1 MALSLWLSLAL
12 VCMMGAMSPGPS
24 LAVVLKHSL
33 SGGMKNGMLAA
44 LSHGF
49 GVGLYAAASLLGL
62 GALMLQFPTVYQF
75 LVYLGAAY
83 LAYLGLKILFSK
95 PNDSELNIQQ
105 SDMSSSKA
113 LQDGF
118 AIAFLNPKL
127 AIFFLALF
135 SQFIDPENLTLNI
148 GVIMCLTVFVIDT
161 GWYLLVALLT
171 EVSKKRFG
179 FTKSSPWLD
188 KILAVVFIGLAI
200 RAVSYTHLRAHET

>member
-1 MALSLWLSLAL
+1 MALSLWFSLAL

-33 SGGMKNGMLAA
+33 NGGMKNGMLAA

-49 GVGLYAAASLLGL
+49 GVGLYAVASLLGL

-105 SDMSSSKA
+105 SEVSSSKA

-179 FTKSSPWLD
+179 FTKQNIWLD
-188 KILAVVFIGLAI
+188 RLLGAVFIALAI
-200 RAVSYTHLRAHET
+200 KVVIGF

>member
-1 MALSLWLSLAL
+1 MALSLWFSLAL

-33 SGGMKNGMLAA
+33 NGGMKNGMLAA

-62 GALMLQFPTVYQF
+62 GALMLQFPTVYQL

-95 PNDSELNIQQ
+95 PNDSELQVQ
-105 SDMSSSKA
+105 KSAVSSSKA

-148 GVIMCLTVFVIDT
+148 GIIMCLTVFLIDT

-171 EVSKKRFG
+171 DVSKKRFG
-179 FTKSSPWLD
+179 FTKQNIWLD
-188 KILAVVFIGLAI
+188 RLLGAVFIALAI
-200 RAVSYTHLRAHET
+200 KVVIGI

>member
-1 MALSLWLSLAL
+1 MTLSVWLSLAAI
-12 VCMMGAMSPGPS
+12 CMMGAMSPGPS

-33 SGGMKNGMLAA
+33 NGGMKNGMLAA
-44 LSHGF
+44 LSHGL

-83 LAYLGLKILFSK
+83 LAYLGLKILCSK
-95 PNDSELNIQQ
+95 PNDSELQVQ
-105 SDMSSSKA
+105 KSAVSSSKA

-148 GVIMCLTVFVIDT
+148 GIIMCLTVFVIDT

-179 FTKSSPWLD
+179 FTKQNVWLD
-188 KILAVVFIGLAI
+188 RLLGMVFIALAI
-200 RAVSYTHLRAHET
+200 KVVIGF

>member
-1 MALSLWLSLAL
+1 MALSLWFSLAL

-33 SGGMKNGMLAA
+33 NGGMKNGMLAA

-95 PNDSELNIQQ
+95 PNDSELQVQ
-105 SDMSSSKA
+105 KSAVSSSKA

-148 GVIMCLTVFVIDT
+148 GIIMCLTVFVIDT

-171 EVSKKRFG
+171 EMSKKRFG
-179 FTKSSPWLD
+179 FTKQNVWLD
-188 KILAVVFIGLAI
+188 RLLGMVFIALAI
-200 RAVSYTHLRAHET
+200 KVVIGF

>member
-1 MALSLWLSLAL
+1 MALSLWFSLAL

-33 SGGMKNGMLAA
+33 NGGMKNGMLAA

-83 LAYLGLKILFSK
+83 LVYLGLKILFSK
-95 PNDSELNIQQ
+95 PNDSELQVQ
-105 SDMSSSKA
+105 KSAVSSSKA

-148 GVIMCLTVFVIDT
+148 GIIMCLTVFVIDT

-171 EVSKKRFG
+171 DVSKKRFG
-179 FTKSSPWLD
+179 FTKQNVWLD
-188 KILAVVFIGLAI
+188 RLLGMVFIALAI
-200 RAVSYTHLRAHET
+200 KVVIGF

>member
-1 MALSLWLSLAL
+1 MTLAAWFSLVV

-24 LAVVLKHSL
+24 LAVVLKHTM

-44 LSHGF
+44 LSHGV

-62 GALMLQFPTVYQF
+62 GTLMAQFPTVYQV
-75 LVYLGAAY
+75 LVYLGAGY
-83 LAYLGLKILFSK
+83 LAYLGLKILLAK
-95 PNDSELNIQQ
+95 PNNDELQVQKSEI
-105 SDMSSSKA
+105 SAVKA

-135 SQFIDPENLTLNI
+135 SQFIDPQLLTLSVGI
-148 GVIMCLTVFVIDT
+148 IMCLTVFVIDT

-171 EVSKKRFG
+171 EVSKNRFG
-179 FTKSSPWLD
+179 FTKQNPWLD
-188 KILAVVFIGLAI
+188 KILGVVFIALAI
-200 RAVSYTHLRAHET
+200 KVVLSL

>member
-1 MALSLWLSLAL
+1 MLLSVWLSLAV

-24 LAVVLKHSL
+24 LAVVLKHTL

-44 LSHGF
+44 LSHGV

-62 GALMLQFPTVYQF
+62 GALMLQFPTVYQM

-83 LAYLGLKILFSK
+83 LAYLGIKILLAK
-95 PNDSELNIQQ
+95 AHGSELQVQ
-105 SDMSSSKA
+105 HSEVSSKTA

-135 SQFIDPENLTLNI
+135 SQFIDPENLTLSI
-148 GVIMCLTVFVIDT
+148 GIIMCLTVLVIDT

-171 EVSKKRFG
+171 EVSKNRFG
-179 FTKSSPWLD
+179 FNQQNVWLD
-188 KILAVVFIGLAI
+188 KLLGLVFIALAI
-200 RAVSYTHLRAHET
+200 RVVVSL

>member
-1 MALSLWLSLAL
+1 
-12 VCMMGAMSPGPS
+12 MGAMSPGPS
-24 LAVVLKHSL
+24 LAVVLKHTL

-44 LSHGF
+44 LSHGV

-62 GALMLQFPTVYQF
+62 GALMVQFPNVYQL

-83 LAYLGLKILFSK
+83 LASLGIKILLAK
-95 PNDSELNIQQ
+95 PNNNELQVQKSEVSAL
-105 SDMSSSKA
+105 KA

-135 SQFIDPENLTLNI
+135 SQFIDPQNLTLNI
-148 GVIMCLTVFVIDT
+148 GIIMCLTVFVIDT

-171 EVSKKRFG
+171 EVSKNRFG
-179 FTKSSPWLD
+179 FTKQNPWLD
-188 KILAVVFIGLAI
+188 KVLGAVFIALAI
-200 RAVSYTHLRAHET
+200 KVVVSV

>member
-1 MALSLWLSLAL
+1 
-12 VCMMGAMSPGPS
+12 MSPGPS
-24 LAVVLKHSL
+24 LAVVLKHTL

-44 LSHGF
+44 LSHGL

-62 GALMLQFPTVYQF
+62 GALMLQFPTVYQM

-83 LAYLGLKILFSK
+83 LAYLGIKILLAK
-95 PNDSELNIQQ
+95 AHGSELQVQ
-105 SDMSSSKA
+105 HSEVSSKTA

-135 SQFIDPENLTLNI
+135 SQFIDPQNLTLSI
-148 GVIMCLTVFVIDT
+148 GIIMCLTVLVIDT

-171 EVSKKRFG
+171 EMSKNRFG
-179 FTKSSPWLD
+179 FNQQNVWLD
-188 KILAVVFIGLAI
+188 KLLGLVFIALAI
-200 RAVSYTHLRAHET
+200 RVVVSL

>member
-1 MALSLWLSLAL
+1 MALSLWFSLAL

-95 PNDSELNIQQ
+95 SNDSELQVQ
-105 SDMSSSKA
+105 KSAVSSSKA

-148 GVIMCLTVFVIDT
+148 GIIMCLTVFLIDT

-171 EVSKKRFG
+171 DVSKKRFG
-179 FTKSSPWLD
+179 FTKQNIWLD
-188 KILAVVFIGLAI
+188 RLLGAVFIALAI
-200 RAVSYTHLRAHET
+200 KVVIGI

>member
-1 MALSLWLSLAL
+1 MALSLWFSLAL

-33 SGGMKNGMLAA
+33 NGGMKNGMLAA

-95 PNDSELNIQQ
+95 PNDSELQVQ
-105 SDMSSSKA
+105 KSAVSSSKA

-148 GVIMCLTVFVIDT
+148 GIIMCLTVFLIDT

-171 EVSKKRFG
+171 DVSKKRFG
-179 FTKSSPWLD
+179 FTKQNIWLD
-188 KILAVVFIGLAI
+188 RLLGAVFIALAI
-200 RAVSYTHLRAHET
+200 KVVIGI

>member
-1 MALSLWLSLAL
+1 MALSLWFSLAL

-33 SGGMKNGMLAA
+33 NGGMKNGMLAA

-95 PNDSELNIQQ
+95 PNDSELQVQ
-105 SDMSSSKA
+105 KSAVSSSKA

-148 GVIMCLTVFVIDT
+148 GIIMCLTVFVIDT

-171 EVSKKRFG
+171 DVSKKRFG
-179 FTKSSPWLD
+179 FTKQNEWLD
-188 KILAVVFIGLAI
+188 RLLGMVLFPIELNLLIDF
-200 RAVSYTHLRAHET
+200 

>member
-1 MALSLWLSLAL
+1 MVLSVWLSLAL
-12 VCMMGAMSPGPS
+12 VCIMGAMSPGPS
-24 LAVVLKHSL
+24 LAVVLKHTL

-44 LSHGF
+44 LSHGL

-62 GALMLQFPTVYQF
+62 GALMLQFPTVYQM

-83 LAYLGLKILFSK
+83 LAYLGIKILLAK
-95 PNDSELNIQQ
+95 AHGSELQVQ
-105 SDMSSSKA
+105 HSEVSSKTA

-135 SQFIDPENLTLNI
+135 SQFIDPQNLTLSI
-148 GVIMCLTVFVIDT
+148 GIIMCLTVLVIDT

-171 EVSKKRFG
+171 EMSKNRFG
-179 FTKSSPWLD
+179 FNQQNVWLD
-188 KILAVVFIGLAI
+188 KLLGLVFIALAI
-200 RAVSYTHLRAHET
+200 RVVVSL

>member
-95 PNDSELNIQQ
+95 PSADELQIAQQ
-105 SDMSSSKA
+105 SGNSKQA

-127 AIFFLALF
+127 AVFFLALF
-135 SQFIDPENLTLNI
+135 SQFIDPVNLTFQV
-148 GVIMCLTVFVIDT
+148 GMIMCLTVLLIDT
-161 GWYLLVALLT
+161 GWYLLVAALT
-171 EVSKKRFG
+171 ELSKKRFA

-200 RAVSYTHLRAHET
+200 RVVLMV